1 MKRMV
6 RLGRMR
12 QLIRQ
17 IPPMAFDLNRAEA
30 TATKITATLTG
41 MPRGTDNHSKVEDGA
56 IMIAAL
62 RDAYDEACEELEAM
76 QDELDPLIS
85 TLDNADWIAAM
96 RLRYIMRF
104 TPKEIGDSNYRVER
118 TVFRYLRRAE
128 ARLIEMYP
136 DRVSE

>member
-76 QDELDPLIS
+76 QDELGPLIS

-96 RLRYIMRF
+96 RLRYIKRYS
-104 TPKEIGDSNYRVER
+104 PEEIGNRNYRVER
-118 TVFRYLRRAE
+118 TIYRYLRRAE